1 MEPHNDPLSRILAL
15 AQLRLEPESL
25 AALLEHEKW
34 MLQEQHRHEKEMRQ
48 MEVRLGTVVAAPG
61 PGPSETNNA
70 ADTEFNAD
78 TSHGQ
83 CGPEHIGLISK
94 TKVAAGAAQRAK
106 ETRNP
111 DKLPEPLLALAIT
124 ISWCGERLGRWPT
137 AKDAKVAF
145 GLRDE
150 LQRAVDKYGAVKV
163 MKALDHISGEL
174 LVWDPRLVTEQL
186 DTLRTEANRISAQ
199 SFSSSPLFAE
209 FHKSHPYI
217 DAETFDTCYNERG
230 GNFVETGKHLLRK
243 RFLTTPPREYEH
255 IEGWEVRCHQYLPPY
270 LPKWLKELKAM
281 ETRMRVAQ
289 RAWKDSMG

>member
-1 MEPHNDPLSRILAL
+1 METHNDTLNRLLAL
-15 AQLRLEPESL
+15 AQLRLEPENL
-25 AALLEHEKW
+25 TALLDHEKW

-48 MEVRLGTVVAAPG
+48 LEVRLGVGPVATPG
-61 PGPSETNNA
+61 PRATDNS

-83 CGPEHIGLISK
+83 CGPEHIGLIAK
-94 TKVAAGAAQRAK
+94 TKVGAGAALKSK

-124 ISWCGERLGRWPT
+124 ISWCGERLGRWPS

-150 LQRAVDKYGAVKV
+150 LQRAVDKYGVVKA
-163 MKALDHISGEL
+163 MKAIDLVSAEL

-186 DTLRTEANRISAQ
+186 DILRSEAARISAQ

-209 FHKSHPYI
+209 FRKSYPYI
-217 DAETFDTCYNERG
+217 DAETFDVCYNERG
-230 GNFVETGKHLLRK
+230 GDFVDTGKHLLRK
-243 RFLTTPPREYEH
+243 RFLTIPPKEYEH
-255 IEGWEVRCHQYLPPY
+255 IEGWEARCHQYLPPY
-270 LPKWLKELKAM
+270 PPKWLKELKAM
-281 ETRMRVAQ
+281 ENRMRVAQ
-289 RAWKDSMG
+289 KAWKDSME

>member
-1 MEPHNDPLSRILAL
+1 MD
-15 AQLRLEPESL
+15 
-25 AALLEHEKW
+25 
-34 MLQEQHRHEKEMRQ
+34 
-48 MEVRLGTVVAAPG
+48 VRLGTGPVATSQASQ
-61 PGPSETNNA
+61 PSNGS
-70 ADTEFNAD
+70 DVDFNTD

-83 CGPEHIGLISK
+83 CGQEHIGLIAK
-94 TKVAAGAAQRAK
+94 TRVGAGAVLRAR
-106 ETRNP
+106 EIRNP
-111 DKLPEPLLALAIT
+111 DKLPEPLLALVIT
-124 ISWCGERLGRWPT
+124 ISWCGERLGRWPN
-137 AKDAKVAF
+137 AKDAKVAL

-150 LQRAVDKYGAVKV
+150 LQRAVEKFGAVKV
-163 MKALDHISGEL
+163 MKAVDQVSSEL
-174 LVWDPRLVTEQL
+174 LVWDPRLVAEQL
-186 DTLRTEANRISAQ
+186 DTLRSTAARISAQ

-230 GNFVETGKHLLRK
+230 GDFVDTGKHLLRK
-243 RFLTTPPREYEH
+243 RFLTTPPPEYEH